1 MSGSIS
7 HQPRHAGHRALTGR
21 LAKRR
26 TVIASTELGTGMTL
40 LQVLTNVGVSAATAG
55 VVVIGAGKLFAA
67 KWLELR
73 IAKNL
78 EGVKL
83 EGQKRLEAMK
93 Q

>member
-1 MSGSIS
+1 
-7 HQPRHAGHRALTGR
+7 
-21 LAKRR
+21 
-26 TVIASTELGTGMTL
+26 MTL